1 LPAPNCLPH
10 AMGGTG
16 ASGRPP
22 SHIEKIHFGI
32 ATDDIDGYR
41 SIDRWN
47 GYMNFEHMDVL
58 YLNCDLQEK

>member
-1 LPAPNCLPH
+1 V
-10 AMGGTG
+10 GGTG